1 MLLTHFQFYRLKLS
15 IFFTLSHLSSSKVLH
30 WLMLYLEHVENILST
45 YRAKAPQNGSHLLHG
60 KLATQ
65 Q

>member
-1 MLLTHFQFYRLKLS
+1 MNIFYFIFIHAFIIFQDSALVNAVSETITSTH
-15 IFFTLSHLSSSKVLH
+15 T
-30 WLMLYLEHVENILST
+30 T
-45 YRAKAPQNGSHLLHG
+45 KAPQNGSHLLHG